1 MLSKQN
7 KTNLHVH
14 LFAAFICF
22 NLDEGDNKL
31 YFCDRELTVHV
42 AISKTKEVNIMYKT

>member
-1 MLSKQN
+1 MFIYLQLYLL
-7 KTNLHVH
+7 NL
-14 LFAAFICF
+14 
-22 NLDEGDNKL
+22 NEGDNKL